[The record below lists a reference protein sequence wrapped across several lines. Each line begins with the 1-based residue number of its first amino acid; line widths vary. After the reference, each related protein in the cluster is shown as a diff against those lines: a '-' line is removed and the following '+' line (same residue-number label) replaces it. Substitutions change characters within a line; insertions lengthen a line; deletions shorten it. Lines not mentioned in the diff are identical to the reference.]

1 MNPREIYAKTDD
13 LSPLERLGYR
23 PGDAAKALG
32 ISLSHLDRL
41 TKHGRIPVARLGSLR
56 IYPVE
61 ALRDWLA
68 SQAHLSEEAC
78 DDAN

>member
-1 MNPREIYAKTDD
+1 MNPNEIDNTSGE
-13 LSPLERLGYR
+13 LTTLERLAYR
-23 PGDAAKALG
+23 PSDAAKALG

-68 SQAHLSEEAC
+68 SQANSQEEVC

>member
-1 MNPREIYAKTDD
+1 MNPDELYTKRGE

-23 PGDAAKALG
+23 PSDAAKALG

-68 SQAHLSEEAC
+68 RQAGPCEEAC